1 MKQENQLKRVKYLM
15 LFSQLLLLSFM
26 GYWLYSQYRSA
37 RIDFQKQL
45 LVEFDE
51 SQRKISDSLLVG
63 HLMKHSLPVETEDIH
78 GYEDIDMAKESH
90 GVKVEVKPNSSAI
103 GYFRMQELNLNDSAQ
118 IYRKPENDSAG
129 SATIKTRLPGNDV
142 QVINIIYKK
151 LKFFAD
157 SNNATLFRND
167 TALFNKMFSQ
177 KMKENGW
184 SFNIKWTEDT
194 SIGGDQ
200 KRFYIKSGY
209 FTNSYGIEVSHFS
222 WYLLKQVLPQ
232 ILFTIVLLLITGL
245 AFRFAYRSLKE
256 QMVLSILKNDFIS
269 NMSHELKTPVSTIKV
284 ALEALDTYHVIED
297 KTKTKEYLEMA
308 NMEMKRLD
316 LLVNQALNT
325 GLLENGKIMFHK
337 EQEDLQ
343 QLTAEVLGILKI
355 RFQQQ
360 NAIVNYSYEGDGFTA
375 TVDKLHIQGVLI
387 NILDNSLKY
396 AGVSPEINVSVKAL
410 NGHVQVSIAD
420 NGPGISPE
428 YLHKVFEQFFR
439 IPTGNEHNIKGYGLG
454 LSYAKQVM
462 EQHGGSISASNLPG
476 GGCIFTLTFLKD
488 AA

>member
-1 MKQENQLKRVKYLM
+1 
-15 LFSQLLLLSFM
+15 
-26 GYWLYSQYRSA
+26 
-37 RIDFQKQL
+37 
-45 LVEFDE
+45 
-51 SQRKISDSLLVG
+51 
-63 HLMKHSLPVETEDIH
+63 
-78 GYEDIDMAKESH
+78 
-90 GVKVEVKPNSSAI
+90 
-103 GYFRMQELNLNDSAQ
+103 
-118 IYRKPENDSAG
+118 
-129 SATIKTRLPGNDV
+129 
-142 QVINIIYKK
+142 
-151 LKFFAD
+151 
-157 SNNATLFRND
+157 
-167 TALFNKMFSQ
+167 
-177 KMKENGW
+177 
-184 SFNIKWTEDT
+184 
-194 SIGGDQ
+194 
-200 KRFYIKSGY
+200 
-209 FTNSYGIEVSHFS
+209 
-222 WYLLKQVLPQ
+222 
-232 ILFTIVLLLITGL
+232 
-245 AFRFAYRSLKE
+245 
-256 QMVLSILKNDFIS
+256 
-269 NMSHELKTPVSTIKV
+269 
-284 ALEALDTYHVIED
+284 
-297 KTKTKEYLEMA
+297 MA